1 MDWAE
6 VRALDAGAWRGQ
18 RFVGVRIPSLEAT
31 IELIVGAG
39 ILLCVEIKG
48 TADEA
53 PATAVSVARLI
64 RDRNLLDQV
73 FISSFDHAALAAA
86 RAEVGDPL
94 LAPERLPEAG
104 PSDPA
109 TAVGQAVA
117 LDAAVLQH
125 RWEDLTTEV
134 MDALHAAGTAVWS
147 WPIDTLESIRR
158 SAELGCDGI
167 IGDDV
172 PLLLEGL
179 GRASS
184 AASSAAPTHP

>member
-6 VRALDAGAWRGQ
+6 VRALDAGAWRGE
-18 RFVGVRIPSLEAT
+18 RFVGARVPSLEDT

-48 TADEA
+48 TPDEA

-94 LAPERLPEAG
+94 LAPERLPESG

-179 GRASS
+179 GRASP